1 MIGRETELERL
12 EKLYKSDQFEFLVMY
27 GRRRVGK
34 TTILQEF
41 ASRHKVIFY
50 SAQEKNDSLNLQDFS
65 QAVQQALDGQFIA
78 PFPSW
83 KEAFSHIT
91 KKTQSGRT
99 VLIIDEF
106 PFMAGTNPSI
116 KSILQHEIDHEWSKK
131 KILLILCGSSVS
143 FMINQIMGYESP
155 LYGRTTSV
163 MEILPFDYLDSG
175 KFFPLYSNEEKLT
188 AYGILGGIPRYLNAF
203 SPKRSIQENLEKEIL
218 ANGAFLNDEP
228 MTVLWA
234 ELREPNIYNSI
245 LEAIARGYNR
255 VTEIAD
261 CIHEDKGKCGK
272 YLTTLLEIRIV
283 EKRTPCGEPDNSRKA
298 VYLLSDPFYR
308 FWYHY
313 IFANKSYYDLLGPV
327 ESAKEI
333 MRELPEFM
341 GTAFEEIC
349 RQFLIRQ
356 ARKRSLPF
364 VPAKIGKWWGNN
376 PYIRAQDDV
385 DILALNKNKTEGIFC
400 ECKFTNRPMP
410 MEEYEDLLTAAKAF
424 PDDMKKYFMF
434 ISRSGYTMPVVRRAK
449 EERTVLLTIDDLFQ
463 K

>member
-1 MIGRETELERL
+1 MIGREAELERL
-12 EKLYKSDQFEFLVMY
+12 EKLYKSNQFEFLVMY

-65 QAVQQALDGQFIA
+65 QAVQQTLDGHFIA

-83 KEAFSHIT
+83 KEAFSYIT
-91 KKTQSGRT
+91 KKTQSSRT

-106 PFMAGTNPSI
+106 PFMAGTNPSV

-131 KILLILCGSSVS
+131 EILLILCGSSVS
-143 FMINQIMGYESP
+143 FMVNQIMGYESP

-175 KFFPLYSNEEKLT
+175 KFFPFYSNEEKLT

-228 MTVLWA
+228 MTVLRA

-272 YLTTLLEIRIV
+272 YLATLLEIRLV

-327 ESAKEI
+327 EAAEEI

-349 RQFLIRQ
+349 RQYLIRQ
-356 ARKRSLPF
+356 AKKRKLPF
-364 VPAKIGKWWGNN
+364 VPSRI
-376 PYIRAQDDV
+376 
-385 DILALNKNKTEGIFC
+385 C
-400 ECKFTNRPMP
+400 
-410 MEEYEDLLTAAKAF
+410 LL
-424 PDDMKKYFMF
+424 
-434 ISRSGYTMPVVRRAK
+434 YTSPSPR
-449 EERTVLLTIDDLFQ
+449 D
-463 K
+463 

>member
-1 MIGRETELERL
+1 MIGREAELERL
-12 EKLYKSDQFEFLVMY
+12 EELYKSGRFEFLVMY

-41 ASRHKVIFY
+41 AGRHQVIFY

-83 KEAFSHIT
+83 KEAFSYIT
-91 KKTQSGRT
+91 KKRQSGRT

-106 PFMAGTNPSI
+106 PFMAGTNPAV

-131 KILLILCGSSVS
+131 DILLILCGSSVS
-143 FMINQIMGYESP
+143 FMVNQIMGYESP

-163 MEILPFDYLDSG
+163 MEVLPFDYLDSG
-175 KFFPLYSNEEKLT
+175 KFFPSYSNEEKLT
-188 AYGILGGIPRYLNAF
+188 AYGILGGVPRYLNAF
-203 SPKRSIQENLEKEIL
+203 SPKRSIRENLEKEIL

-228 MTVLWA
+228 MTVLRA

-272 YLTTLLEIRIV
+272 YLATLLDIRLV

-298 VYLLSDPFYR
+298 VYLLADPFYR

-313 IFANKSYYDLLGPV
+313 IFANKSYYDLLGPADAA
-327 ESAKEI
+327 EEI
-333 MRELPEFM
+333 MRRLPEFM

-356 ARKRSLPF
+356 EKKKKAAVCSCKDRKM
-364 VPAKIGKWWGNN
+364 VG
-376 PYIRAQDDV
+376 
-385 DILALNKNKTEGIFC
+385 E
-400 ECKFTNRPMP
+400 
-410 MEEYEDLLTAAKAF
+410 
-424 PDDMKKYFMF
+424 
-434 ISRSGYTMPVVRRAK
+434 
-449 EERTVLLTIDDLFQ
+449 
-463 K
+463 